1 VVQFSTVLKMSN
13 KGVCYRPNHQ
23 QAVLRVLAA
32 LVLAIFSVTASAA
45 AGADTPAPSND
56 VKSRAPESN
65 AQEQNLHPNPSIDLG
80 GALGDGKANVAAE
93 VRETDLGAKEGSES
107 VRDGMPD
114 GLSVRNALPEPAWGG
129 TSDNAVV
136 DLDLGSP
143 LPAGE
148 LIDITAGTGF
158 MYDDVA
164 EAEAAGATCDAA
176 GPVIN
181 AGTIGEIDGAAPSA
195 SQGVYCTFPAE
206 DTDEPVQA
214 AAQPIVITHS
224 YFESLPIAAQ
234 TPRVE
239 PAVGWIPVNM
249 PMVVSSTADPEQFD
263 LDVLGTPVSI
273 RAIPVA
279 WTWDWGDGSRDTF
292 ETPGAAWPRKDVT
305 HTYDAAAELQVT
317 LTTTYRGEFAVNG
330 GPWQA
335 IDGTTTVTSE
345 PVPMGVEEFES
356 RLVG

>member
-1 VVQFSTVLKMSN
+1 LSLFEGDLNVRGGDALILDPGKGARNVESVLPANGDAEGQS
-13 KGVCYRPNHQ
+13 GWQ
-23 QAVLRVLAA
+23 TGDLAEG
-32 LVLAIFSVTASAA
+32 
-45 AGADTPAPSND
+45 AGA
-56 VKSRAPESN
+56 R
-65 AQEQNLHPNPSIDLG
+65 
-80 GALGDGKANVAAE
+80 
-93 VRETDLGAKEGSES
+93 
-107 VRDGMPD
+107 
-114 GLSVRNALPEPAWGG
+114 
-129 TSDNAVV
+129 
-136 DLDLGSP
+136 SP
-143 LPAGE
+143 RFIPPAGE
-148 LIDITAGTGF
+148 LTDITAGTGF

-292 ETPGAAWPRKDVT
+292 ETPGAPWPRKDVT
-305 HTYDAAAELQVT
+305 HTYDAAAELEVT